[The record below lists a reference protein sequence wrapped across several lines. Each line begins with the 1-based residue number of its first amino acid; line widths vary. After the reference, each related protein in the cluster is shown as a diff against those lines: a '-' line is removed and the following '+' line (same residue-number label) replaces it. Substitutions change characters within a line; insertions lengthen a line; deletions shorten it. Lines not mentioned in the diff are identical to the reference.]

1 MSQQMCGIL
10 AAYDH
15 GLKALCSTKERAL
28 RFALIVESSGCD
40 ICLEAESILRLA
52 LLYFIM

>member
-1 MSQQMCGIL
+1 MCGIL